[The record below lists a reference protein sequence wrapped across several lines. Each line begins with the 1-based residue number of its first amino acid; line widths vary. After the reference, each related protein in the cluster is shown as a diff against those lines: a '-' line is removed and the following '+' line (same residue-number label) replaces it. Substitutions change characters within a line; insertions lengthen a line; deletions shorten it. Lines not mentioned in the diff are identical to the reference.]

1 MSERNHIFSGEVFP
15 YRMYWKMK
23 KKMNMTFEMMTYSD
37 NDDWKQARSSHS
49 NYILR
54 SLRSEPEQ
62 DVTTILMWWYIIDIS
77 FEIWTQFQTYHTIWQ
92 DSALKGSPTT
102 GTGYVLRM
110 VWADVLWVRC
120 QEKHNLSV
128 SSHHPHLNS
137 NAKVKSTSFPGKVGV
152 SDDVISQDFLIW
164 ALWCHGV
171 SVKMISL
178 PCWYKYIC
186 K

>member
-120 QEKHNLSV
+120 REKYNIICLFLLITHTWMPRFLLSNQLLFQVKSV
-128 SSHHPHLNS
+128 SLML
-137 NAKVKSTSFPGKVGV
+137 SFLR
-152 SDDVISQDFLIW
+152 IS
-164 ALWCHGV
+164 
-171 SVKMISL
+171 
-178 PCWYKYIC
+178 
-186 K
+186 